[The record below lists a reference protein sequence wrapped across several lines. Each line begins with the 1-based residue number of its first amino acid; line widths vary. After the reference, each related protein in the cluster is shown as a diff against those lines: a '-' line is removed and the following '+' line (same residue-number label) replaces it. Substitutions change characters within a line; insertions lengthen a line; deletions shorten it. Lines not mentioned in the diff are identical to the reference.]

1 MPSDTD
7 TTVGLVLLNIVMY
20 AFAYQLQRPVEPF
33 LIKSLSEGADAKT
46 VAKTYGRLQSF
57 FQAAQTIGSPIVGA
71 LLDKIGARYC
81 SVIVFLASAL
91 SYAILAS
98 STTLSHPVWKS
109 TSATGAPENSSL
121 SHFSAMARP

>member
-7 TTVGLVLLNIVMY
+7 TTVGLVLLNVVMY

-33 LIKSLSEGADAKT
+33 LIKSLSDGDAKT

-109 TSATGAPENSSL
+109 TSATGAYATTQHERAVK
-121 SHFSAMARP
+121 F